1 MLLTLAKLRLFF
13 ETTKHFIKKV
23 QTAAAIR
30 TWYVTTG
37 TAPFVYFLIL
47 YYCKDKFELILL
59 FSYFSNNFIVLSS
72 GYFSSLFFT
81 HAMKSDSLVN

>member
-30 TWYVTTG
+30 TWYVTKAHGLYSSRRQVLGYTQMPVHA
-37 TAPFVYFLIL
+37 TISMCPYFW
-47 YYCKDKFELILL
+47 
-59 FSYFSNNFIVLSS
+59 
-72 GYFSSLFFT
+72 
-81 HAMKSDSLVN
+81 

>member
-30 TWYVTTG
+30 TWYVTKESSTCYMEG
-37 TAPFVYFLIL
+37 AVKEL
-47 YYCKDKFELILL
+47 DKIQ
-59 FSYFSNNFIVLSS
+59 
-72 GYFSSLFFT
+72 
-81 HAMKSDSLVN
+81 

>member
-30 TWYVTTG
+30 TWYVTKAHG
-37 TAPFVYFLIL
+37 L
-47 YYCKDKFELILL
+47 CR
-59 FSYFSNNFIVLSS
+59 
-72 GYFSSLFFT
+72 T
-81 HAMKSDSLVN
+81 HDLWWWQRPTKW